1 MKRLLASNSDI
12 SIIVD
17 VNLTNRYLNRD
28 ITSVHAAENVIF
40 DANLNVI
47 DIGKIEPS
55 PGDVFDEFI
64 GLIKLSLRGSE
75 ILKRNFSRAK
85 SLFWD
90 KPYQRSE
97 TFQKAY
103 ITDILKDMIELGV
116 SVQAVIIE
124 QGWQEIVT
132 NEDFKTAI
140 ERLEN

>member
-17 VNLTNRYLNRD
+17 INLKSRYLNRD
-28 ITSVHAAENVIF
+28 TNSVYATENVIF
-40 DANLNVI
+40 DANLNGAN
-47 DIGKIEPS
+47 IGKIEPS
-55 PGDVFDEFI
+55 PRDVFDEFI

-103 ITDILKDMIELGV
+103 ITNILKDMIELDV
-116 SVQAVIIE
+116 SVHVVIIE
-124 QGWQEIVT
+124 QGWQKIVT
-132 NEDFKTAI
+132 EEDFKTAI
-140 ERLEN
+140 EQLEN